1 MQKLED
7 KLKAMGLDV
16 ETTVIKDSPEGRI
29 CNWKVKTKKGSNV
42 SVEEVL
48 ARVLSLQNVDI
59 YQAKLKD

>member
-7 KLKAMGLDV
+7 KLKAMGLEV

-29 CNWKVKTKKGSNV
+29 CNWKVKAKEGSNASIQQALV
-42 SVEEVL
+42 T
-48 ARVLSLQNVDI
+48 VLSLQNVDI